1 MKFKHYRQLDTMDC
15 GPTCLRMIAKYYGRE
30 YSLEHLRGLSFITR
44 EGASLLGLSRA
55 AESLGFRAVNV
66 SMGFEQLDEDA
77 PLPCILFWSDEH
89 FVVLPPQNYDSS
101 KKRAKILVADPAHG
115 MMKLDKETFLQCW
128 LGDKPE
134 GFALLLKPTAAFY
147 DQPVATEKKEG
158 FRFLFSYLKPYKK
171 RLLWL
176 LLCML
181 AGSLL
186 SLLFPFLTQWLV
198 DRGIGQR
205 DIKFV
210 YLVLLSQLLLFA
222 GSTAI
227 ELLRG
232 WLLLHINTK
241 INISILSDFL
251 KKLMRLPIRFFDSK
265 LLGDLMQRIN
275 DHTRIQDFLT
285 GSALNTFFSLLNLLV
300 FAVVLGVYSRSILLI
315 FLVFSIFSVAWIT
328 IFLKRRRELDYRR
341 FQRMSENQHQVLEL
355 ISGMQE
361 VKLHNC
367 ENRKLAEWEQNQ
379 QKLYGVSIK
388 TLALQQYQQLGSS
401 GFNQLKN
408 ILISFLAAQAVIAGD
423 MSLGMMLSV
432 SYITGQMN
440 GPVEQL
446 MTFIRSA
453 QDAGISM
460 ARLGEIHNR
469 KNEEDEQV
477 HGISLSPVPGGK
489 SIELK
494 DLSFQYEG
502 PLQDWVLK
510 DISLLIPEG
519 KVTAIVGSSGSGKTT
534 LLKLLLRFYEPQQ
547 GSISIGET
555 DLRRLSPAWWRNQV
569 GTVMQD
575 GYIFSDTIARN
586 IAVSDE
592 VVDEARLRHAARVA
606 NIHGFIE
613 DLPSGYQS
621 KIGGTGTSISAGQQ
635 QRILIAR
642 AVYKNPAYLFFD
654 EATSA
659 LDANNEKLIMRN
671 MDEFFKGKTVV
682 VIAHRLSTVRNADQ
696 IIVLEQGEI
705 KEVGTHEMLTARRG
719 NYFELVRNQLEL
731 GA

>member
-55 AESLGFRAVNV
+55 AESLGFRTVNV
-66 SMGFEQLDEDA
+66 SMGFEQLDEEA

-89 FVVLPPQNYDSS
+89 FVVLPPQDYDSS

-134 GFALLLKPTAAFY
+134 GIALLLKPTAAFY
-147 DQPVATEKKEG
+147 DKPVATEKKQG

-181 AGSLL
+181 AGSLV

-285 GSALNTFFSLLNLLV
+285 GSALNTLFSLLNLVV
-300 FAVVLGVYSRSILLI
+300 FAIVLGVYSGSILLV
-315 FLVFSIFSVAWIT
+315 FLLFSVFSVGWIT

-367 ENRKLAEWEQNQ
+367 EDRKLAEWEQNQ
-379 QKLYGVSIK
+379 QKLYGISIK

-408 ILISFLAAQAVIAGD
+408 ILVSFLAAQAVIAGD

-446 MTFIRSA
+446 LTFIRSA

-469 KNEEDEQV
+469 KNEEEEQV
-477 HGISLSPVPGGK
+477 NTIAHSSSGANF
-489 SIELK
+489 IELK
-494 DLSFQYEG
+494 DMSFQYEG
-502 PLQDWVLK
+502 PLTAWVLK
-510 DISLLIPEG
+510 DINLLIPEG

-547 GSISIGET
+547 GCISVGDT
-555 DLRRLSPAWWRNQV
+555 NLRKLSPAWWRSQV

-575 GYIFSDTIARN
+575 GFIFSDTIARN

-592 VVDEARLRHAARVA
+592 VVDEELLRHAARVA
-606 NIHGFIE
+606 NIHEFIE
-613 DLPSGYQS
+613 GLPSGYQS

-659 LDANNEKLIMRN
+659 LDANNERVIMRN
-671 MDEFFKGKTVV
+671 MEEFFKGRTVV

-696 IIVLEQGEI
+696 IIVLEHGEI

>member
-55 AESLGFRAVNV
+55 AESLGFRTVNV
-66 SMGFEQLDEDA
+66 SMGFEQLDEEA
-77 PLPCILFWSDEH
+77 PLPCILYWSDEH
-89 FVVLPPQNYDSS
+89 FVVLPPQDYDSS
-101 KKRAKILVADPAHG
+101 RKRAKILVADPAHG

-134 GFALLLKPTAAFY
+134 GIALLLKPTAAFY
-147 DQPVATEKKEG
+147 DQPVVDEKKQG
-158 FRFLFSYLKPYKK
+158 FRFLFSYLKPYRR

-181 AGSLL
+181 TGSLF
-186 SLLFPFLTQWLV
+186 SFLFPFLTQWLV

-285 GSALNTFFSLLNLLV
+285 GSALNTLFSLLNLVV
-300 FAVVLGVYSRSILLI
+300 FAVVLGVYSGSILLI
-315 FLVFSIFSVAWIT
+315 FLLFSIFSVGWIT
-328 IFLKRRRELDYRR
+328 IFLRRRRELDYRR

-367 ENRKLAEWEQNQ
+367 EDRKLAEWEQNQ
-379 QKLYGVSIK
+379 QKLYGISIK
-388 TLALQQYQQLGSS
+388 NLALQQYQQLGSS

-446 MTFIRSA
+446 LIFIRSA
-453 QDAGISM
+453 QDAAISM

-469 KNEEDEQV
+469 KNEEEEQV
-477 HGISLSPVPGGK
+477 NITSISSGGN

-494 DLSFQYEG
+494 DMSFQYEG
-502 PLQDWVLK
+502 PLNLWVLK

-547 GSISIGET
+547 GSISVGAT
-555 DLRRLSPAWWRNQV
+555 NLRKLSPAWWRSQV

-575 GYIFSDTIARN
+575 GFIFSDTIARN

-592 VVDEARLRHAARVA
+592 VVDEDLLRHAARVA
-606 NIHGFIE
+606 NIHEFIE
-613 DLPSGYQS
+613 GLPSGYQS

-659 LDANNEKLIMRN
+659 LDANNERVIMRN
-671 MDEFFKGKTVV
+671 MEEFFKGKTVV

-696 IIVLEQGEI
+696 IIVLEHGEI

>member
-1 MKFKHYRQLDTMDC
+1 MRFTHYRQLDTMDC
-15 GPTCLRMIAKYYGRE
+15 GPTCLRMVAKYYGRE
-30 YSLEHLRGLSFITR
+30 YTLEHLRRLSFINR
-44 EGASLLGLSRA
+44 EGTSLLGLNRA
-55 AESLGFRAVNV
+55 ATSIGFKAMNV
-66 SMGFEQLDEDA
+66 SMSFDQLDEEA

-89 FVVLPPQNYDSS
+89 FVVLPPQNYESS
-101 KKRAKILVADPAHG
+101 NKRAKILVADPAHG
-115 MMKLDKETFLQCW
+115 MMKLDKETFRQYW
-128 LGDKPE
+128 LGDKQE
-134 GFALLLKPTAAFY
+134 GIALLLKPTAAFY
-147 DQPVATEKKEG
+147 EQQPAPEKKDG
-158 FRFLFSYLKPYKK
+158 FSFLFSYLKPFKS

-181 AGSLL
+181 LGSIC
-186 SLLFPFLTQWLV
+186 SLFFPFLTQWLV
-198 DRGIGQR
+198 DRGIGQK
-205 DIKFV
+205 DLHFV

-227 ELLRG
+227 EFIRG

-241 INISILSDFL
+241 ININILSDFL
-251 KKLMRLPIRFFDSK
+251 SKLMKLPIRFFDSK
-265 LLGDLMQRIN
+265 LLGDLVQRIN
-275 DHTRIQDFLT
+275 DHTRVQDFLT
-285 GSALNTFFSLLNLLV
+285 DSALNTFFGLLNLVV
-300 FAVVLGVYSRSILLI
+300 FAVVLGIYSGSILGV
-315 FLVFSIFSVAWIT
+315 FLLFSILSVMWIT
-328 IFLKRRRELDYRR
+328 IFLKRRKDLDYRR
-341 FQRMSENQHQVLEL
+341 FQRMSDSQHQVYEL

-367 ENRKLAEWEQNQ
+367 EVRKLSEWEQNQ
-379 QKLYGVSIK
+379 QKLYSIGIK
-388 TLALQQYQQLGSS
+388 ELALMQYQQLGST

-408 ILISFLAAQAVIAGD
+408 ILISFMAAQSVIAGS

-432 SYITGQMN
+432 SYIIGQMN

-446 MTFIRSA
+446 LLFIRSA

-460 ARLGEIHNR
+460 ARLREIHNR
-469 KNEEDEQV
+469 KNEEEEQAAEAP
-477 HGISLSPVPGGK
+477 LPVNDR

-494 DLSFQYEG
+494 ELSFQYEG
-502 PLQDWVLK
+502 PLSVWVLK
-510 DISLLIPEG
+510 DISLLIPQG

-547 GSISIGET
+547 GGIVVGGSS
-555 DLRRLSPAWWRNQV
+555 LHQLSPAWWRSQV

-575 GYIFSDTIARN
+575 GFIFSDTVARN

-592 VVDEARLRHAARVA
+592 VVDEDRLRHAARVA
-606 NIHGFIE
+606 NIHEFIE
-613 DLPSGYQS
+613 NLPSGYQS

-642 AVYKNPAYLFFD
+642 AVYKDPEYLFFD

-659 LDANNEKLIMRN
+659 LDANNERVIMRN
-671 MDEFFKGKTVV
+671 MEEFFRGKTVV

-696 IIVLEQGEI
+696 IIVLEHGEI
-705 KEVGTHEMLTARRG
+705 SEVGTHEMLTARRG